1 MRGGPCQHRACAGRK
16 KSVRRK
22 LDGVADRLHAVQQ
35 GIDQVSAGSIVVI
48 QSVEHFLIDAG
59 AGSLQVVGL
68 EQGVELVGNEA
79 MTLPFASA
87 TSSLTAPAL

>member
-22 LDGVADRLHAVQQ
+22 SDGVADRLHAVQQ

-68 EQGVELVGNEA
+68 EQGVQLVRLA
-79 MTLPFASA
+79 QSRCTLPDRMKL
-87 TSSLTAPAL
+87 SSKMT